1 MRTLFIVAFCFI
13 TSTARAQ
20 GLLENPAQDSF
31 QSGLGLISGWH
42 CTAQRIEI
50 EIDDRIHTLAARGT
64 PRSDTR
70 DQCGDTNNGFG
81 LLINWNDL
89 GDGFHA
95 INVLADG
102 QSFARATFI
111 VTTLGTDFLRG
122 KSATCRVS
130 RFPDGSTDTILTW
143 QESLQN
149 FTITDT
155 VPTQGDSFPSMNGQ
169 WHGVVEPNIAVA
181 KGDVSCGGAAVSLTI
196 TSPTFSGSVETEA
209 GIPLTFSGIAS
220 NEGVMAGTARRNG
233 EYFAMFAGTLTGNRI
248 TGRWNDVF
256 GCWGD
261 FELEPD

>member
-1 MRTLFIVAFCFI
+1 MRTLLIVVFCFI

-20 GLLENPAQDSF
+20 GFLENPAPDSF

-42 CTAQRIEI
+42 CTAQQIEI
-50 EIDDRIHTLAARGT
+50 EIDDRIRTFASHGT

-89 GDGFHA
+89 GDGLHV

-102 QSFARATFI
+102 QPFARATFI

-143 QESLQN
+143 QEGLQN

-155 VPTQGDSFPSMNGQ
+155 VPTQGGSFPSTNGQ
-169 WHGVVEPNIAVA
+169 WRGVVEPNIAVT
-181 KGDVSCGGAAVSLTI
+181 KGDVSCGGAAVTLTI
-196 TSPTFSGSVETEA
+196 TSPTFSGSVETQA
-209 GIPLTFSGIAS
+209 GIQLTFSGIAS

-233 EYFAMFAGTLTGNRI
+233 EYFAMFAGSISENRI

-261 FELEPD
+261 FELKRD